1 MAEQST
7 NYTITMIVHDVPG
20 TMLRVAQVFTRR
32 GVNID
37 SIHVTHR
44 GAPEEI
50 ISASGQ
56 PLGSETAP
64 DSVRRSDSMPLSS
77 VSVSDHKSSTQK
89 EEIISSGAPKDGP
102 WSEMVVGVRG
112 VERIDQIT
120 RQLEK
125 LIDVHHISVKT
136 K

>member
-7 NYTITMIVHDVPG
+7 NYTITMVVHDVPG
-20 TMLRVAQVFTRR
+20 TMLRVAQVFARR

-37 SIHVTHR
+37 SIHVTHK
-44 GAPEEI
+44 
-50 ISASGQ
+50 
-56 PLGSETAP
+56 T
-64 DSVRRSDSMPLSS
+64 
-77 VSVSDHKSSTQK
+77 
-89 EEIISSGAPKDGP
+89 DGP

-125 LIDVHHISVKT
+125 LVDVHTITVK
-136 K
+136 KS